1 MKCIVNK
8 LFIGALFLLGALVCS
23 CQNTT
28 ENTVESS
35 VEGKDTLGFKYID
48 IVHITHTDYGYT
60 DHALIA
66 VDLHKR
72 FIDVALDLALKT
84 KDEIPENRFA
94 WTVEALDPFYS
105 WWNSASED
113 RRESMLDMIEN
124 KQIGINAMPF
134 HIHPYANKEQWDE
147 MFDWIPKDMWS
158 QLDIEVGMQH
168 DVNGFP
174 RAAATRLLDR
184 DIHYIW
190 TGINPHWGGSPVEQ
204 PGAFWW
210 KMPDDRKLLVWSGYP
225 YWQGYLFFAEKEWR
239 LQQREYANTQT
250 SWPRNGNILQTDDVS
265 MHGAYDVCVKRLKD
279 LREKGYDYPFLTLTF
294 TNEWRCDN
302 DGPMPQLLAFIK
314 KWNEMGFKPMLRMKT
329 AGEAMRNIEK
339 EIGNQLRT
347 FEGEWQDWWAF
358 GTSCCLPYKSNQ
370 FASMGRTE

>member
-210 KMPDDRKLLVWSGYP
+210 KMLMIENFWFGQDILIGKVIFSLRKRSGVYNSGNMP
-225 YWQGYLFFAEKEWR
+225 IRKHHGRAMVIFYRLMMYLCMEH
-239 LQQREYANTQT
+239 
-250 SWPRNGNILQTDDVS
+250 
-265 MHGAYDVCVKRLKD
+265 MMCV
-279 LREKGYDYPFLTLTF
+279 
-294 TNEWRCDN
+294 
-302 DGPMPQLLAFIK
+302 
-314 KWNEMGFKPMLRMKT
+314 
-329 AGEAMRNIEK
+329 
-339 EIGNQLRT
+339 
-347 FEGEWQDWWAF
+347 
-358 GTSCCLPYKSNQ
+358 
-370 FASMGRTE
+370 

>member
-190 TGINPHWGGSPVEQ
+190 TGINPHQ
-204 PGAFWW
+204 H
-210 KMPDDRKLLVWSGYP
+210 
-225 YWQGYLFFAEKEWR
+225 LFLE
-239 LQQREYANTQT
+239 
-250 SWPRNGNILQTDDVS
+250 
-265 MHGAYDVCVKRLKD
+265 
-279 LREKGYDYPFLTLTF
+279 
-294 TNEWRCDN
+294 
-302 DGPMPQLLAFIK
+302 
-314 KWNEMGFKPMLRMKT
+314 
-329 AGEAMRNIEK
+329 
-339 EIGNQLRT
+339 
-347 FEGEWQDWWAF
+347 
-358 GTSCCLPYKSNQ
+358 
-370 FASMGRTE
+370 

>member
-1 MKCIVNK
+1 
-8 LFIGALFLLGALVCS
+8 
-23 CQNTT
+23 
-28 ENTVESS
+28 
-35 VEGKDTLGFKYID
+35 
-48 IVHITHTDYGYT
+48 
-60 DHALIA
+60 
-66 VDLHKR
+66 
-72 FIDVALDLALKT
+72 
-84 KDEIPENRFA
+84 
-94 WTVEALDPFYS
+94 
-105 WWNSASED
+105 
-113 RRESMLDMIEN
+113 MLDMIEN

-134 HIHPYANKEQWDE
+134 HIHPYAKKEQWDE

-347 FEGEWQDWWAF
+347 FVVLFTIQKRSVRQYGE
-358 GTSCCLPYKSNQ
+358 N
-370 FASMGRTE
+370 

>member
-210 KMPDDRKLLVWSGYP
+210 KMPDDILPAGFSVGGIWSEAP
-225 YWQGYLFFAEKEWR
+225 DNMLHPCFPVSHPQPCSEPETWR
-239 LQQREYANTQT
+239 CPQPDPGDRGWKMCRPA
-250 SWPRNGNILQTDDVS
+250 G
-265 MHGAYDVCVKRLKD
+265 
-279 LREKGYDYPFLTLTF
+279 PFLLKSGSR
-294 TNEWRCDN
+294 RCLFLPCTALSVS
-302 DGPMPQLLAFIK
+302 GFPRSPQAVSSVS
-314 KWNEMGFKPMLRMKT
+314 PAADT
-329 AGEAMRNIEK
+329 PVS
-339 EIGNQLRT
+339 
-347 FEGEWQDWWAF
+347 D
-358 GTSCCLPYKSNQ
+358 
-370 FASMGRTE
+370 

>member
-1 MKCIVNK
+1 M
-8 LFIGALFLLGALVCS
+8 VCS

-124 KQIGINAMPF
+124 KQIGI
-134 HIHPYANKEQWDE
+134 
-147 MFDWIPKDMWS
+147 
-158 QLDIEVGMQH
+158 
-168 DVNGFP
+168 
-174 RAAATRLLDR
+174 
-184 DIHYIW
+184 
-190 TGINPHWGGSPVEQ
+190 
-204 PGAFWW
+204 
-210 KMPDDRKLLVWSGYP
+210 KLC
-225 YWQGYLFFAEKEWR
+225 LFI
-239 LQQREYANTQT
+239 Y
-250 SWPRNGNILQTDDVS
+250 
-265 MHGAYDVCVKRLKD
+265 
-279 LREKGYDYPFLTLTF
+279 TL
-294 TNEWRCDN
+294 C
-302 DGPMPQLLAFIK
+302 Q
-314 KWNEMGFKPMLRMKT
+314 
-329 AGEAMRNIEK
+329 
-339 EIGNQLRT
+339 
-347 FEGEWQDWWAF
+347 
-358 GTSCCLPYKSNQ
+358 
-370 FASMGRTE
+370 